1 MSPYPFLPALAVGA
15 MLATTAG
22 AEPMTY
28 GQALDRARSAPSL
41 QARSLEVAAARAA
54 SRAAGALPDPRLTF
68 GVDNFPVSGPVSGRF
83 NADEMTMARVGVVQD
98 MPSSAQRRA
107 DRAKAGAETSVA
119 QAASAIEARRV
130 KLSAALAWTD
140 LYYAERQLAGLDEVL
155 KALDPLLGSQ
165 SSAVASGSSRPAQ
178 AIGAVRVRGDLDDQR
193 SELVAAVGRARA
205 ELARWTGDPNPLA
218 AGSPPILDIEPGAL
232 RAGLDEHPILAAYR
246 ASAARA
252 TAEIDLA
259 RAAKRPDWSWEAS
272 YGRRDPMFGD
282 MISAGVSVRLPLF
295 ASSRQEPLIIARRA
309 DAARVSAERE
319 DARRELAAQ
328 LEADLADHLMHHEQ
342 WVRSRDVLLPNAQR
356 QADLET
362 ASYGAGRA
370 DLAEVLDAFSAVAD
384 TKLQALERE
393 AAVARDAVR
402 IVLTYGSDD
411 Q

>member
-1 MSPYPFLPALAVGA
+1 MSPYPFLPALVVGA
-15 MLATTAG
+15 MLATAAR

-41 QARSLEVAAARAA
+41 QARSLEIDAARAA
-54 SRAAGALPDPRLTF
+54 GQAAGALPDPRLTF
-68 GVDNFPVSGPVSGRF
+68 GVDNFPISGPVAGRF
-83 NADEMTMARVGVVQD
+83 NADEMTMVRVGVVQD
-98 MPSSAQRRA
+98 MPNSAQRRA

-119 QAASAIEARRV
+119 EAASAIEARRV

-140 LYYAERQLAGLDEVL
+140 LYYAERRLAGLDGVL

-178 AIGAVRVRGDLDDQR
+178 AIGAVRVRADLDDQR

-205 ELARWTGDPNPLA
+205 ELARWTGDPNPLV

-232 RAGLDEHPILAAYR
+232 RAALDDHPILAAYR
-246 ASAARA
+246 ATAARA
-252 TAEIDLA
+252 TAEVDLA

-282 MISAGVSVRLPLF
+282 MVSAGVSVRLPIF

-309 DAARVSAERE
+309 DAARISAERE
-319 DARRELAAQ
+319 DARRGLAAQ

-342 WVRSRDVLLPNAQR
+342 WMRSRDVLLPTAQG

-370 DLAEVLDAFSAVAD
+370 GLTDVLDAFSTVAD
-384 TKLQALERE
+384 AKLQTLERE